1 MRLKAAL
8 VFCLLAGLALTV
20 SGLAQEGHPLTG
32 TWYGDYGVGTDTAKR
47 SHLTIEMNWDG
58 KEVKGLVNP
67 GPDSYQLK
75 VITLDSSKW
84 TVHMEADGK
93 DEKGQPAHFVAD
105 GKLEN
110 IGSYNRTITG
120 TWNYGATKANF
131 KLRRD

>member
-8 VFCLLAGLALTV
+8 SFCLLAGLALTAI
-20 SGLAQEGHPLTG
+20 GFAQEGHPLTG
-32 TWYGDYGVGTDTAKR
+32 VWYGDFGANATQR
-47 SHLTIEMNWDG
+47 NHLTIQMQWDG
-58 KEVKGLVNP
+58 KAVTGIVNP
-67 GPDSYQLK
+67 GPDSYPLK
-75 VITLDSSKW
+75 VVTLDSSKW

-93 DEKGQPAHFVAD
+93 DEKGTPQHFVAD

-120 TWNYGATKANF
+120 TWNYGTTKATF